1 MTGSTVR
8 VKPRR
13 PHPTM
18 EDVARRAGVSRA
30 LVSLVF
36 RESPNVSEER
46 RARVIS
52 AAAELGYSPNLA
64 ARALASRRTR
74 TVGVLLNT
82 LSNPFFAEITEGI
95 EEVAS
100 DLGYHLLLSTG
111 GRHRRRE
118 LDALDAFLESRV
130 DGGILVSPDVSAAD
144 LSRLAKVAPIVV
156 TGRML
161 RGPGIDRIN
170 TDDALGAHLAVAHL
184 ADLGHRRITHI
195 DGGDGANSR
204 PRRAGYER
212 AMRERGL
219 DPVVVPAE
227 FTEVAGAQAV
237 EWMLTRH
244 ELPTAIFAANDL
256 IAAGAMDRLED
267 EGLRIPDDVSLVGYD
282 NTFLAALHHVSLTTI
297 NQPRQEMGRLAMQ
310 TLVQRLEQPR
320 RPSVTHIL
328 EPSLVVRRTT
338 GPPARR

>member
-1 MTGSTVR
+1 MTGSKLR
-8 VKPRR
+8 VKPHRA
-13 PHPTM
+13 HPTM

-36 RESPNVSEER
+36 RESPNVSDER
-46 RARVIS
+46 RARVVS

-95 EEVAS
+95 EAVAS
-100 DLGYHLLLSTG
+100 ELRYHLLLSTG
-111 GRHRRRE
+111 GRNRRRE
-118 LDALDAFLESRV
+118 VDALDAFLENRV

-144 LSRLAKVAPIVV
+144 LARLAKVAPLVV
-156 TGRML
+156 TGRLL
-161 RGPGIDRIN
+161 RGPGIDRVN

-184 ADLGHRRITHI
+184 ADLGHHHITHI

-219 DPVVVPAE
+219 EPVVIPAE
-227 FTEVAGAQAV
+227 FTEVAGADAV
-237 EWMLTRH
+237 DRILRRSP
-244 ELPTAIFAANDL
+244 LPTAIFAANDL

-267 EGLRIPDDVSLVGYD
+267 EGLRIPEDISLVGYD

-297 NQPRQEMGRLAMQ
+297 NQPRQEMGRLAMR
-310 TLVQRLEQPR
+310 TLIQRLDEPDR
-320 RPSVTHIL
+320 RPVTHIL

-338 GPPARR
+338 GPPPRG

>member
-1 MTGSTVR
+1 MD
-8 VKPRR
+8 
-13 PHPTM
+13 
-18 EDVARRAGVSRA
+18 DVARRAGVSRA

-46 RARVIS
+46 RARVIR
-52 AAAELGYSPNLA
+52 AAADLGYSPNLA

-95 EEVAS
+95 EQVAS
-100 DLGYHLLLSTG
+100 ELGYHLLLSTG
-111 GRHRRRE
+111 GRNRRRE
-118 LDALDAFLESRV
+118 LDALDAFLENRV
-130 DGGILVSPDVSAAD
+130 DGAILVSPDVSAVD
-144 LSRLAKVAPIVV
+144 LIRLARVAPIVV

-161 RGPGIDRIN
+161 RGPAIDRIN

-184 ADLGHRRITHI
+184 ADLGHRRIAHI
-195 DGGDGANSR
+195 DGGDAANSR

-219 DPVVVPAE
+219 TPVVVPAE
-227 FTEVAGAQAV
+227 FTEVAGAEAV
-237 EWMLTRH
+237 NQMLRRRT
-244 ELPTAIFAANDL
+244 LPTAIFADNDL

-267 EGLRIPDDVSLVGYD
+267 EGLRIPEDVSLIGYD

-297 NQPRQEMGRLAMQ
+297 NQPRQEMGMLAMH
-310 TLVQRLEQPR
+310 TLVQRLDAPER
-320 RPSVTHIL
+320 RPVTHIL
-328 EPSLVVRRTT
+328 EPTLVVRRTT
-338 GPPARR
+338 GPPPGRRS